1 MSNDSKFGLKV
12 YLRNTDAM
20 LFAKEIDI
28 FADSKIKLIVNNAGA
43 TNMIVLRG
51 RIQGQRTWDEIG
63 TIVGN
68 ETKEFNTKTYDF
80 VQLECTTYDSPTN
93 YLEVTGSGFNLAS
106 GGGLESISTPS
117 GTLSDIETLEF
128 VSTDSSVHI
137 EAISPNQ
144 INLKL
149 SGSAGNA
156 FGNINTPD
164 SNTVT
169 ANSFSDVL
177 SFKQVSNSTV
187 ITSNPLTSEITFDT
201 DPKIKDNVVITEKIM
216 LTPTDITNKTVTL
229 SSIVATPFKTRMT
242 VVGGPEQ
249 EILADF
255 TVSGNI
261 LGWSGTTLDG
271 VLEDGD
277 ELIITHD

>member
-1 MSNDSKFGLKV
+1 MSNKSKFGLKV

-28 FADSKIKLIVNNAGA
+28 FADSKIKLIVQNAGA
-43 TNMIVLRG
+43 ANRIVLRG
-51 RIQGQRTWDEIG
+51 RIQGQTNWDVIG
-63 TIVGN
+63 TVEGSA
-68 ETKEFNTKTYDF
+68 TGEFNTKTFDF
-80 VQLECTTYDSPTN
+80 VQIECTVYDSPTN

-117 GTLSDIETLEF
+117 GTLSNIETLDF
-128 VSTDSSVHI
+128 VSTDSSVQI
-137 EAISPNQ
+137 EAIAPNKV
-144 INLKL
+144 NFKL

-156 FGNINTPD
+156 FGNLQTPD
-164 SNTVT
+164 GNTVT
-169 ANSFSDVL
+169 ANSFSDVMA
-177 SFKQVSNSTV
+177 FKQVANSTV
-187 ITSNPLTSEITFDT
+187 ITSNPATSEITIDT
-201 DPKIKDNVVITEKIM
+201 DPKIKNNIVITEKIT
-216 LTPTDITNKTVTL
+216 LTPVDITNKTVIL
-229 SSIVATPFKTRMT
+229 SSMVATPFKTRMT

-271 VLEDGD
+271 VLVNGD